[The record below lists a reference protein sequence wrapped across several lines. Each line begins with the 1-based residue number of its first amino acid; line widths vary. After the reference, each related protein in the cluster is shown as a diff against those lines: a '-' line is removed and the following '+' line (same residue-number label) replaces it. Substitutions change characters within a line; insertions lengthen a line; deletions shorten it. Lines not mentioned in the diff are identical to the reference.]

1 MNNRV
6 APNYKNSHP
15 FVIALRLPFYPART
29 LGECGK
35 KWRLEHELFQRVL
48 AEIIGVD
55 GMTIVNWEKRR
66 TKPIKQSLER
76 LEKILG
82 NLPSS

>member
-1 MNNRV
+1 
-6 APNYKNSHP
+6 
-15 FVIALRLPFYPART
+15 
-29 LGECGK
+29 
-35 KWRLEHELFQRVL
+35 LEHELFQRVL